1 MIRLNKI
8 LKEGTIN
15 EGPEMNKKVKMLLDK
30 HLKDL
35 RKGGANHQWAVMHIL
50 MGALS
55 DANFHSDAKKVP
67 AIFGSKAK
75 YEGDP
80 MAEKDL
86 EKLYHYDLGSD
97 VAKICQWDGGDIVD
111 AIGFYVSMTIGR
123 PLGQKIEKLVESA
136 VKGGVSA
143 VTEDG
148 KLQGGEDDPCWKGY
162 EMVGMKKGKGGVEVP
177 NCVPKNESIKLTDN
191 LPFQLGK
198 VYSNPYATAFTPLK
212 EEQDHEV
219 SMAQNSLDAI
229 IKNATELKQKLGE
242 MEKNVPG
249 WIQDHITN
257 SENYIEQANSGYHE
271 LGENKLTEN
280 SVETYHNSFTHAAEA
295 AKAYAIKK
303 GYEIDEN
310 DWQSQVAFGG
320 RYSRSRPGVGKT
332 HSFTVGLLRNG
343 KPQRK
348 GLNFSVYGMESGKF
362 ELTAYVN

>member
-8 LKEGTIN
+8 LNEGTLN
-15 EGPEMNKKVKMLLDK
+15 EDPNMNKKVKALLDK
-30 HLKDL
+30 ELKDL
-35 RKGGANHQWAVMHIL
+35 SKGRPNHQFAVMYVL
-50 MGALS
+50 KGALT
-55 DANFHSDAKKVP
+55 DANFHSEAKKVEKLFP
-67 AIFGSKAK
+67 RAE
-75 YEGDP
+75 YQGDP

-86 EKLYHYDLGSD
+86 IQMYEYEIGP
-97 VAKICQWDGGDIVD
+97 KIANICKWDGKDIVN

-123 PLGQKIEKLVESA
+123 PMGEKIENLVETK
-136 VKGGVSA
+136 VN
-143 VTEDG
+143 E
-148 KLQGGEDDPCWKGY
+148 ENPCWKGY
-162 EMVGMKKGKGGVEVP
+162 EQIGMKTKNGKEVP

-191 LPFQLGK
+191 LPFELGK

-257 SENYIEQANSGYHE
+257 SENYIVQANGGYHE
-271 LGENKLTEN
+271 LGENKLKEN
-280 SVETYHNSFTHAAEA
+280 SAETYHNSFTHAAEA

-303 GYEIDEN
+303 GYEINED
-310 DWQSQVAFGG
+310 DWQTQVALGG

-348 GLNFSVYGMESGKF
+348 ALNFSVYGMESGKY

>member
-8 LKEGTIN
+8 LNEGTLN
-15 EGPEMNKKVKMLLDK
+15 EDPNMNKKVKALLDK
-30 HLKDL
+30 ELKDL
-35 RKGGANHQWAVMHIL
+35 SKGRPNHQFAVMYVL
-50 MGALS
+50 KGALT
-55 DANFHSDAKKVP
+55 DANFHSEAKKVEKLFP
-67 AIFGSKAK
+67 RAE
-75 YEGDP
+75 YQGDP

-86 EKLYHYDLGSD
+86 IQMYEYEIGP
-97 VAKICQWDGGDIVD
+97 KIANICKWDGKDIVN

-123 PLGQKIEKLVESA
+123 PMGEKIENLVETK
-136 VKGGVSA
+136 VN
-143 VTEDG
+143 E
-148 KLQGGEDDPCWKGY
+148 ENPCWKGY
-162 EMVGMKKGKGGVEVP
+162 EQIGMKTKNGKEVP

-191 LPFQLGK
+191 LPFELGK

-257 SENYIEQANSGYHE
+257 SENYIVQANGGYHE
-271 LGENKLTEN
+271 LGENKLKEN

-303 GYEIDEN
+303 GYEINED
-310 DWQSQVAFGG
+310 DWQTQVALGG

-348 GLNFSVYGMESGKF
+348 GLNFSVYGMESGKY

>member
-55 DANFHSDAKKVP
+55 DANFHSEAKKVS

-162 EMVGMKKGKGGVEVP
+162 EMVGMKKGKGGAEVP

-332 HSFTVGLLRNG
+332 HSFIVGLLRNG

>member
-8 LKEGTIN
+8 LKEGTIS
-15 EGPEMNKKVKMLLDK
+15 EGNPAINKKVKALLDK
-30 HLKDL
+30 GLKDL
-35 RKGGANHQWAVMHIL
+35 SKGRPNHQFAVMHIL
-50 MGALS
+50 KGALT
-55 DANFHSDAKKVP
+55 DANFHSESKKVES
-67 AIFGSKAK
+67 IFSRAN

-80 MAEKDL
+80 MGKEDAISIYE
-86 EKLYHYDLGSD
+86 EMGENIAS
-97 VAKICQWDGGDIVD
+97 ICKWDGKDIVD

-123 PLGQKIEKLVESA
+123 PLGEKIEKLVESA

-162 EMVGMKKGKGGVEVP
+162 EMVGMKKGKGGAEVP

-219 SMAQNSLDAI
+219 SMAQNSLDSI

-257 SENYIEQANSGYHE
+257 SENYIEQANGGYHE
-271 LGENKLTEN
+271 LGENKLREN

-303 GYEIDEN
+303 GYEIDED
-310 DWQSQVAFGG
+310 DWQTQVALGG

>member
-30 HLKDL
+30 ELRDL
-35 RKGGANHQWAVMHIL
+35 SKGRPNHQFAVMHVLI
-50 MGALS
+50 GALT
-55 DANFHSDAKKVP
+55 DANFHSEAKKVP

-75 YEGDP
+75 YDGDP
-80 MAEKDL
+80 QGKEDL
-86 EKLYHYDLGSD
+86 IDMYEYEIGPK
-97 VAKICQWDGGDIVD
+97 VAHICQWAGVDIVN

-136 VKGGVSA
+136 VKGGVPA
-143 VTEDG
+143 VNE
-148 KLQGGEDDPCWKGY
+148 ENPCWKGY
-162 EMVGMKKGKGGVEVP
+162 EQIGMKTKNGKEVP

-191 LPFQLGK
+191 LPFELGK

-257 SENYIEQANSGYHE
+257 SENYIVQANGGYHE
-271 LGENKLTEN
+271 LGESKLKEN
-280 SVETYHNSFTHAAEA
+280 SAETYHNSFTHAAEA

-303 GYEIDEN
+303 GYEIDED
-310 DWQSQVAFGG
+310 DWQTQVALGG

-348 GLNFSVYGMESGKF
+348 GLNFSVYGMESGKY

>member
-8 LKEGTIN
+8 LNEGTLN
-15 EGPEMNKKVKMLLDK
+15 EDPNMNKKVKTLLDK
-30 HLKDL
+30 ELKDL
-35 RKGGANHQWAVMHIL
+35 SKGSPNHHFAVMHIL
-50 MGALS
+50 KGALT
-55 DANFHSDAKKVP
+55 DANFHSESKKVEKLFP
-67 AIFGSKAK
+67 KAD
-75 YEGDP
+75 YQGDP
-80 MAEKDL
+80 MGEKDL
-86 EKLYHYDLGSD
+86 ISIYEGIGEDI
-97 VAKICQWDGGDIVD
+97 ANICKWDGKDIVL

-123 PLGQKIEKLVESA
+123 PMGEKIENLVEA
-136 VKGGVSA
+136 KVN
-143 VTEDG
+143 E
-148 KLQGGEDDPCWKGY
+148 ENPCWKGY
-162 EMVGMKKGKGGVEVP
+162 EQIGMKTKNGKEVP

-191 LPFQLGK
+191 LPFELGK

-257 SENYIEQANSGYHE
+257 SENYIVQANGGYHE
-271 LGENKLTEN
+271 LGENKLKEN
-280 SVETYHNSFTHAAEA
+280 SAETYHNSFTHAAEA

-303 GYEIDEN
+303 GYEINED
-310 DWQSQVAFGG
+310 DWQTQVALGG

-332 HSFTVGLLRNG
+332 HSFTVGLLRND

-348 GLNFSVYGMESGKF
+348 ALHFSVYGMESGKY